1 MMEKEHRLMLAIV
14 LSLTFMVIEVIG
26 GHMANSIAIYSD
38 AAHLLTDIAGFA
50 IALIATIAA
59 KSPGTKTLTFGMA
72 RAEVFGALGSILSLW
87 IITAYLLTAA
97 SLRAL
102 AWAQGRAEDVNGGLM
117 FIVACFGVLVNCCLG
132 MVFSEDHGGDFHPAH
147 SHDHGHAAHDD
158 DHGHSG
164 HSGHGKE
171 KETEHKETTPLLG
184 GTWAK
189 TKAGPACSGHDHNS
203 HGHNTGQITQN
214 TGHDH
219 SHGHGHEEDHHEHSE
234 HGHGG
239 HEGHETPSYQSTNPT
254 SPAKAGG
261 CGHGHSAH
269 ESSDVNIEAAYL
281 HVLTDLI
288 QSVGVAIAGAVLWWK
303 PHWQIIDPVCTFLFS
318 IVALRSTLP
327 LINRVCMI
335 LFEGTPSTVNWE
347 TVKSRFQAIDEVE
360 DVHDLHIWSISS
372 KSISLT
378 CHMRARNP
386 QVTLKK
392 AHLICRELGIDHSTI
407 QVHDCTDGTFCY
419 SETCDGHEEGNTD
432 DGAPCAAGSKG
443 KPKASA

>member
-1 MMEKEHRLMLAIV
+1 MEKEHRLMLAIV

-164 HSGHGKE
+164 HSGH
-171 KETEHKETTPLLG
+171 
-184 GTWAK
+184 
-189 TKAGPACSGHDHNS
+189 SGS
-203 HGHNTGQITQN
+203 G
-214 TGHDH
+214 
-219 SHGHGHEEDHHEHSE
+219 
-234 HGHGG
+234 
-239 HEGHETPSYQSTNPT
+239 
-254 SPAKAGG
+254 A
-261 CGHGHSAH
+261 CGHGA
-269 ESSDVNIEAAYL
+269 
-281 HVLTDLI
+281 
-288 QSVGVAIAGAVLWWK
+288 
-303 PHWQIIDPVCTFLFS
+303 
-318 IVALRSTLP
+318 
-327 LINRVCMI
+327 
-335 LFEGTPSTVNWE
+335 
-347 TVKSRFQAIDEVE
+347 
-360 DVHDLHIWSISS
+360 
-372 KSISLT
+372 
-378 CHMRARNP
+378 
-386 QVTLKK
+386 
-392 AHLICRELGIDHSTI
+392 
-407 QVHDCTDGTFCY
+407 
-419 SETCDGHEEGNTD
+419 
-432 DGAPCAAGSKG
+432 
-443 KPKASA
+443 